1 MKKLLT
7 LLFLATYTY
16 AFSKTYYVAPTGG
29 SDLNPGTITQPWATW
44 QRAFDVAQAG
54 DTVFF
59 RGGVWYLKPGQTVDL
74 MNKDG
79 APGKY
84 IHFFN
89 YPGEVPILDGSQI
102 VPPKPASGQFTYS
115 GGPYIDGSNYIH
127 WKGLTIRNFK
137 MVYDRVFV
145 QGIVATNSNFQIFE
159 NITVHNIEGR
169 GIYYSPW

>member
-145 QGIVATNSNFQIFE
+145 QGIVATNSNFQIFDSK
-159 NITVHNIEGR
+159 VLQCK
-169 GIYYSPW
+169 